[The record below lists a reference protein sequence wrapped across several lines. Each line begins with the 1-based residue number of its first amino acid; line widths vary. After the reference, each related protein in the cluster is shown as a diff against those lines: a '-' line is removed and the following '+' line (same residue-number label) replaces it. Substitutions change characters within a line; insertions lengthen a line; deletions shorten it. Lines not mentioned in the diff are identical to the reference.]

1 MFQEYKVQA
10 YTKKGVLANL
20 SVIWKQTLLHIFFQT
35 VCKTQICI
43 ASDTLLFCRNMP
55 LKHQPDTLRKTA
67 LRSVCKRFNDLFYG
81 CEQEEDMRVM
91 IESGAYLE
99 VDNPLMELREFYSFT
114 HSIVKREYINRKTN
128 LITWTQKLFFESF
141 LMSVIM

>member
-1 MFQEYKVQA
+1 MKTDFTA
-10 YTKKGVLANL
+10 YFL
-20 SVIWKQTLLHIFFQT
+20 FQT
-35 VCKTQICI
+35 VCRPQKRI
-43 ASDTLLFCRNMP
+43 ASVVCRTMP

-114 HSIVKREYINRKTN
+114 HSK
-128 LITWTQKLFFESF
+128 
-141 LMSVIM
+141 